1 MLLQD
6 NELVRIITKNYI
18 CLRVNFM
25 RLLLTLSIIPLV
37 FLLSM
42 TGKAEKQSL
51 KKWGFYGHKRI
62 NRIAVFTLPQ
72 EMFGFYKEHIEFL
85 TEHAV
90 DPDKRRYAVEGEA
103 QRHYID
109 LDHYY
114 HEGEDPFEVMPQRWN
129 DAIAKFTEDTLQAY
143 GIVPWH
149 IQVMKYK
156 LQRAFEAKNVDLI
169 LKYSADIGHYIGDAH
184 VPLHTTENYNGQM
197 TNQKGIH
204 GLWESR
210 LVEINANDYDYFVG
224 KSEYIEKPLT
234 FAWNAVKGS
243 HAALDSVL
251 RIEKELTAEFDP
263 DKKYSYEQRG
273 RITTRV
279 YSLEFSQAYHARMN
293 GMVERRMRAAIIAV
307 GSIWYTAWVDAGQPD
322 LNDLKNTPASAE
334 LLEEMKQ
341 LDDQFSHGEH
351 KGRICE

>member
-1 MLLQD
+1 MGNWL
-6 NELVRIITKNYI
+6 NYKY
-18 CLRVNFM
+18 L
-25 RLLLTLSIIPLV
+25 LV
-37 FLLSM
+37 FTLPLFLAMGS
-42 TGKAEKQSL
+42 TKESQKI
-51 KKWGFYGHKRI
+51 WGFFGHKRI

-72 EMFGFYKEHIEFL
+72 EMFGFYKDHIEYL

-103 QRHYID
+103 QCHYID

-114 HEGEDPFEVMPQRWN
+114 KPGEDPFTIMPRKWY
-129 DAIAKFTEDTLQAY
+129 DAVAKFTEDTLQTY

-149 IQVMKYK
+149 INVMKLK
-156 LQRAFEAKNVDLI
+156 LQKAFETKNVDLI

-197 TNQKGIH
+197 TGQRGIH

-210 LVEINANDYDYFVG
+210 LVEVNAEDYDYFVG
-224 KSEYIEKPLT
+224 KGKYVKSIVD
-234 FAWNAVKGS
+234 FAWDAVEAS
-243 HAALDSVL
+243 HLALDSVL
-251 RIEKELTAEFDP
+251 RIEKELTAEFP
-263 DKKYSYEQRG
+263 SDKKYSYEQRG
-273 RITTRV
+273 NITISV
-279 YSLEFSQAYHARMN
+279 YSYDFSQEYHKRMN

-322 LNDLKNTPASAE
+322 LSALQDIQPSAE
-334 LLEEMKQ
+334 LLEEMRQ
-341 LDDQFSHGEH
+341 LDEHFHNDKH